1 MKKRVRSSGPLFH
14 ELEDERAG
22 KVLEWTVFNLK
33 LPRHARD
40 KNVARTYLV
49 KLGIKMSPGLTS

>member
-1 MKKRVRSSGPLFH
+1 MKERVT
-14 ELEDERAG
+14 
-22 KVLEWTVFNLK
+22 VLEWTVFNLK